1 MKLRYEE
8 IGNCVIRRI
17 FSQSF
22 TAAENC
28 TTFHPRRLF
37 FSLHFYPGVFMN
49 RRHFIRTVGGGSVL
63 AVAAASQS
71 GCSLLSSGFPADA
84 LQVWQGP
91 VASESDPRKRA
102 LAYAITAPNPH
113 NLQPWLV
120 DLREANTITVFTD
133 RERVLPETDPF
144 GRQILI
150 GHGAFL
156 ELLVIAL
163 AQQGLA
169 AQVTLWPEGELPASL
184 KDWDS
189 RPIARI
195 SLAPAAAGNRPDALF
210 KQILMR
216 HTPKT
221 DFDITRSVSPGAL
234 QTLVNSVGSSDGVRA
249 AGLVEAAR
257 LQPLRDLCLQ
267 SAKVELLTHRTM
279 MESLKLIRL
288 GPDEILQHR
297 DGISINSPFLRVM
310 GSVGMFDRSAPPA
323 EGSAGY
329 KSAMDRF
336 EGHSRTAMGFVWLS
350 TPGNSRSQQIEAG
363 RSYLRLQLAA
373 TDIGL
378 GVHPM
383 SQALQEFAEM
393 KPFYDKAHQL
403 MLGKPAPQ
411 TPNEETLQM
420 FCRLGYAPGEVAATP
435 RRAIEKFMLTS

>member
-1 MKLRYEE
+1 MD
-8 IGNCVIRRI
+8 
-17 FSQSF
+17 
-22 TAAENC
+22 
-28 TTFHPRRLF
+28 
-37 FSLHFYPGVFMN
+37 
-49 RRHFIRTVGGGSVL
+49 RRHFIRVVGGGSII
-63 AVAAASQS
+63 AATVVSQS
-71 GCSLLSSGFPADA
+71 GCSALSSAFPPAA
-84 LQVWQGP
+84 VEAWQGP
-91 VASESDPRKRA
+91 SARDTDQRRRA

-120 DLREANTITVFTD
+120 DLREANAITVYTD

-163 AQQGLA
+163 SAEGLM
-169 AQVTLWPEGELPASL
+169 AQVALWPQGELPATL
-184 KDWDS
+184 KAWDR
-189 RPIARI
+189 RPVARI
-195 SLAPAAAGNRPDALF
+195 TLTPKAAGGSPDALF
-210 KQILMR
+210 KHILNR

-221 DFDITRSVSPGAL
+221 DFDPARPVSAAAL
-234 QTLVNSVGSSDGVRA
+234 QTLITLEAS
-249 AGLVEAAR
+249 AGISGLRTAGTVDESR
-257 LQPLRDLCLQ
+257 LTPLRELCWQ
-267 SAKVELLTHRTM
+267 SAKVELLTPRTI
-279 MESLKLIRL
+279 MESIKLIRL

-297 DGISINSPFLRVM
+297 DGISINSPFVRAM

-329 KSAMDRF
+329 KNAMGRF

-363 RSYLRLQLAA
+363 RAYVRMQLKA
-373 TDIGL
+373 TEIGL

-411 TPNEETLQM
+411 TSGDETLQM
-420 FCRLGYAPGEVAATP
+420 FCRLGYTPGAVPATP
-435 RRAIEKFMLTS
+435 RRQIDKFVLAA